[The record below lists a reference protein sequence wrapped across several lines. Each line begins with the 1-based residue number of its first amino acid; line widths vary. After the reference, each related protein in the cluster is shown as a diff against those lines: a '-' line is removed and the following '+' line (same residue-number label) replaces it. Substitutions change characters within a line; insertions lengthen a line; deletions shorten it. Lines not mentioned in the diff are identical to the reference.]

1 LARVYLEHVWK
12 KFGTVV
18 AVKDLTLEV
27 KDGEF
32 FVLLGPSGC
41 GKTTTLRMIAGLED
55 VTEGTIY
62 IGIVLLTMFI
72 LRIAILPWCF
82 KTMRFTHTC
91 RCLIT

>member
-32 FVLLGPSGC
+32 FVLLGPVVVE
-41 GKTTTLRMIAGLED
+41 K
-55 VTEGTIY
+55 
-62 IGIVLLTMFI
+62 
-72 LRIAILPWCF
+72 LP
-82 KTMRFTHTC
+82 RSE
-91 RCLIT
+91 